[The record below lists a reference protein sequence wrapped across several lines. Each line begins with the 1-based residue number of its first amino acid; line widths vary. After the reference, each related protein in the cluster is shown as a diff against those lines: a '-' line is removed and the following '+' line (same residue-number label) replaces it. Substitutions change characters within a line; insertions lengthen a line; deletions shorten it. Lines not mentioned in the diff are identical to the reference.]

1 MTFSELIR
9 SVAGSFVPHKAGQQ
23 PRQEAQAQQ
32 PSPAPEALEAD
43 VYRPNP
49 EWTRVNVSVQS
60 RHNASILAPKCLEE
74 AKQAADVLNK
84 TTDPD
89 TFFRKYDYLLGRFVI
104 LAECTKYTRFGG
116 EQPTVTLARLYRQ
129 SYRNHVGKAMIDRC
143 FARAQDKLALLA
155 KPKDRLAA
163 VEAFQKAFEPCL
175 GCMGEELC
183 RYQAEKYSQLTRLA
197 AGEDLSA
204 PAASDDSPASL

>member
-1 MTFSELIR
+1 MAFSELIR

-49 EWTRVNVSVQS
+49 EWTRVNASVQS

-163 VEAFQKAFEPCL
+163 AEAFQKAFESCL

-183 RYQAEKYSQLTRLA
+183 RYQAEKYSQLARLA
-197 AGEDLSA
+197 TGEDLSA
-204 PAASDDSPASL
+204 PAASDDSSASL

>member
-23 PRQEAQAQQ
+23 PRQEAQAQ
-32 PSPAPEALEAD
+32 PSSAPEALEAD

-129 SYRNHVGKAMIDRC
+129 S
-143 FARAQDKLALLA
+143 
-155 KPKDRLAA
+155 
-163 VEAFQKAFEPCL
+163 
-175 GCMGEELC
+175 
-183 RYQAEKYSQLTRLA
+183 
-197 AGEDLSA
+197 
-204 PAASDDSPASL
+204 

>member
-23 PRQEAQAQQ
+23 PRQEAQAQ

-74 AKQAADVLNK
+74 AKQAAEEAK
-84 TTDPD
+84 ATQEARKAEID
-89 TFFRKYDYLLGRFVI
+89 TAVQKLITNGISVEEI
-104 LAECTKYTRFGG
+104 LE
-116 EQPTVTLARLYRQ
+116 
-129 SYRNHVGKAMIDRC
+129 
-143 FARAQDKLALLA
+143 KL
-155 KPKDRLAA
+155 
-163 VEAFQKAFEPCL
+163 Q
-175 GCMGEELC
+175 
-183 RYQAEKYSQLTRLA
+183 
-197 AGEDLSA
+197 
-204 PAASDDSPASL
+204 